1 MKIVEPKYE
10 ILTDISEGYH
20 ISGSCSKR
28 YYENLSGKGCGDK
41 KCSKER
47 MIFSL
52 S

>member
-1 MKIVEPKYE
+1 MKNRIICVVACMMM
-10 ILTDISEGYH
+10 LV
-20 ISGSCSKR
+20 GSCSKC